1 MARIAADG
9 GTTGSTLTVQV
20 TETCSINSRDY
31 GGYSTEE
38 ITGIKNVTKR
48 IETIT
53 ATEATIIA
61 FDTAIGAGTY
71 IPANVAYMRFT
82 NLDDTNFVTLTF
94 KNAADDEVAIKVDAG
109 KSFMMV
115 GDNSGGIAAMFNAVA
130 GDAASDTALGN
141 LKDVQADANTGNVDI
156 EIYIACT
163 A

>member
-1 MARIAADG
+1 MARKSTHSAA
-9 GTTGSTLTVQV
+9 TLTVTTQEAL
-20 TETCSINSRDY
+20 TLNNRDY
-31 GGYSTEE
+31 GGYSTAE

-115 GDNSGGIAAMFNAVA
+115 GDNSGGMAAMFNAVA

>member
-1 MARIAADG
+1 MARRTAYSSA
-9 GTTGSTLTVQV
+9 TLTVKV
-20 TETCSINSRDY
+20 TESLTIDGRDY
-31 GGYSTEE
+31 GGSSTA
-38 ITGIKNVTKR
+38 TFSSIKNVTRR

-53 ATEATIIA
+53 TTEATIVT
-61 FDTAIGAGTY
+61 FSSVIGAGQY
-71 IPANVAYMRFT
+71 VAANIAYMRFT

-115 GDNSGGIAAMFNAVA
+115 GDNSGGMAAMFNAVA